1 MKKIDSDVKGQ
12 LLSDEAVNATRRVL
26 LGLASVAAII
36 CHAPSALAAATDRL
50 VTVADRV
57 AFVNSLFS
65 RLSDARRVGS
75 LYLSQTPSENNQE
88 LLWSGIFGSTS
99 ARDRVQCRRVL
110 AELITSDFRSM
121 NLVKLRGWVFARSEA
136 RLCALSCLG

>member
-1 MKKIDSDVKGQ
+1 VKGQ
-12 LLSDEAVNATRRVL
+12 LLSDDAVNATRRRL

-36 CHAPSALAAATDRL
+36 CHAPSTAVSAADQL
-50 VTVADRV
+50 FTVADRDRV

-65 RLSDARRVGS
+65 RLPDARRIGS
-75 LYLSQTPSENNQE
+75 LYLSQTPSENNRE

-99 ARDRVQCRRVL
+99 ARDRVQCRSVL
-110 AELITSDFRSM
+110 AERITSDFRSM
-121 NLVKLRGWVFARSEA
+121 NIVKLRGWVFARSEA